1 MRSSYKSGFTLVEVL
16 VSILITGLAFM
27 LFLQA
32 LNTGKNVRVKS
43 ELRTRQSALLNS
55 IENLIRARRFDE
67 NNLAPWTSA
76 VSLGVDSNETSINQF
91 DDVDDFNNY
100 NTASISD
107 YPGFSYDIKV
117 FYSEPE
123 TLTGVNAGKHFFTYS
138 EDQTNYKS
146 IAISVSHLT
155 LNTLNDTLIIT
166 PKP

>member
-1 MRSSYKSGFTLVEVL
+1 MKSSYKSGFTLVEVL
-16 VSILITGLAFM
+16 VSILLTGLAFM

-123 TLTGVNAGKHFFTYS
+123 ILTGVNADKYFFTYS
-138 EDQTNYKS
+138 DYQTNYKS

>member
-1 MRSSYKSGFTLVEVL
+1 MKSSYKSGFTLVEVL
-16 VSILITGLAFM
+16 VSILLTGLAFM

-123 TLTGVNAGKHFFTYS
+123 ILTGVNTEKYFFTYS
-138 EDQTNYKS
+138 DDQTNYKS

>member
-1 MRSSYKSGFTLVEVL
+1 MKSSYKSGFTLVEVL

-100 NTASISD
+100 NTASILD

-123 TLTGVNAGKHFFTYS
+123 ILTGVNAEKYFFTYS
-138 EDQTNYKS
+138 DDQTNYKS

>member
-1 MRSSYKSGFTLVEVL
+1 MKSSYKSGFTLVEVL
-16 VSILITGLAFM
+16 VSILLTGLAFM

-67 NNLAPWTSA
+67 NNLAPWTS
-76 VSLGVDSNETSINQF
+76 VISLGVDSNETSINQF

-100 NTASISD
+100 NTASILD

-123 TLTGVNAGKHFFTYS
+123 ILTGVNEEKYFFTYS
-138 EDQTNYKS
+138 DDQTNYKS

-155 LNTLNDTLIIT
+155 INTLNDTLIIT

>member
-1 MRSSYKSGFTLVEVL
+1 MKSSYKSGFTLVEVL
-16 VSILITGLAFM
+16 VSILLTGLAFM

-32 LNTGKNVRVKS
+32 LNTGKNVRIKS

-76 VSLGVDSNETSINQF
+76 ASLGVDSNETSINQF

-117 FYSEPE
+117 FYSVPE
-123 TLTGVNAGKHFFTYS
+123 ILTSVNTEKYFFNYS
-138 EDQTNYKS
+138 DDQTNYKS

-155 LNTLNDTLIIT
+155 LTTLNDTLIIT

>member
-1 MRSSYKSGFTLVEVL
+1 MKKSYKSGFTLVEVL
-16 VSILITGLAFM
+16 VSILLTGLAFM

-123 TLTGVNAGKHFFTYS
+123 ILTGVNEEKYFFTYRD
-138 EDQTNYKS
+138 DQTNYKS

>member
-1 MRSSYKSGFTLVEVL
+1 MKSSYKSGFTLVEVL
-16 VSILITGLAFM
+16 VSILLTGLAFM

-123 TLTGVNAGKHFFTYS
+123 ILTGVNAEKYFFTS
-138 EDQTNYKS
+138 SDDPTNYKS
-146 IAISVSHLT
+146 IAISVAHLT
-155 LNTLNDTLIIT
+155 LNTINDTIIIT

>member
-1 MRSSYKSGFTLVEVL
+1 MEVL

-123 TLTGVNAGKHFFTYS
+123 ILTGVGSEKYFFTYS
-138 EDQTNYKS
+138 DDQTNYKS

-155 LNTLNDTLIIT
+155 INTLNDTLIIT

>member
-1 MRSSYKSGFTLVEVL
+1 MKSSYKSGFTLVEVL
-16 VSILITGLAFM
+16 VSILLTGLAFM

-100 NTASISD
+100 ITDSISD

-117 FYSEPE
+117 FYSEPK
-123 TLTGVNAGKHFFTYS
+123 TLTGINAGTYFFTYS
-138 EDQTNYKS
+138 DNQTNYKS
-146 IAISVSHLT
+146 VAISIAHST
-155 LNTLNDTLIIT
+155 LSSLNDTLIIT

>member
-1 MRSSYKSGFTLVEVL
+1 MKSSYKSGFTLVEVL
-16 VSILITGLAFM
+16 VSILLTGLAFM

-123 TLTGVNAGKHFFTYS
+123 ILTGVNTEKYFFTYS
-138 EDQTNYKS
+138 DDQTNYKS
-146 IAISVSHLT
+146 IAISVAHLT
-155 LNTLNDTLIIT
+155 LTTLNDTLIIT

>member
-1 MRSSYKSGFTLVEVL
+1 MKSSYKSGFTLVEVL
-16 VSILITGLAFM
+16 VSILLTGLAFM

-91 DDVDDFNNY
+91 DDVDDFNNV
-100 NTASISD
+100 NIASISD

-123 TLTGVNAGKHFFTYS
+123 ILTGVNAGQHFFTYS
-138 EDQTNYKS
+138 DDQTNYKS

>member
-1 MRSSYKSGFTLVEVL
+1 MKKSYKSGFTLVEVL
-16 VSILITGLAFM
+16 VSILLTGLAFM

-123 TLTGVNAGKHFFTYS
+123 ILTGMNADKYFFTYS
-138 EDQTNYKS
+138 DGQTNYKS